1 MRYEALSVGK
11 LNVDKIV
18 GPGALLSMGVGNI
31 YYVCETANTPVYEHM
46 ALRYDGLLY
55 DDGSDVL
62 HTSIASAL
70 SATVECRND
79 YVVVQPKDADID
91 ITAAL
96 VMDKKNVHLVC
107 PAGLGYDMGANN
119 SLRIEQT
126 TDSLAVIAVSDAAVE
141 IAGFYFKPDPSTSG
155 AIITLAA
162 TSYAPN
168 IHHNYFTLKISVAN
182 GAGIMG
188 SGDGGAWGQIV
199 RNKFE
204 CQVSAQTYGS
214 IVYIGASATG
224 AEVSYNQFSIGN
236 DSTATLCINNG
247 AVIGN
252 TNFNVFGTCGGS
264 GVATN
269 GGQIGHAISINP
281 SGNAIGNL
289 GAVGDGEMVTGGTAN
304 HSYCENY
311 DGNSGGSL
319 DPGA

>member
-1 MRYEALSVGK
+1 MSLTNFPHGITSFGNPVFGNLGIGNVYSVCEAANSVVYADLVLRYGGQIYDNDGS
-11 LNVDKIV
+11 
-18 GPGALLSMGVGNI
+18 ALL
-31 YYVCETANTPVYEHM
+31 
-46 ALRYDGLLY
+46 
-55 DDGSDVL
+55 
-62 HTSIASAL
+62 HTTIQSAL
-70 SATVECRND
+70 DAAVECRND
-79 YVVVQPKDADID
+79 YIVVWPKHADID

-96 VMDKKNVHLVC
+96 TMSKKAVHLIC
-107 PAGLGYDMGANN
+107 PAGMGYDMGANN
-119 SLRIEQT
+119 ALRIEQT

-168 IHHNYFTLKISVAN
+168 IHHNYFTLKGSVAN

-188 SGDGGAWGQIV
+188 SGDGGAWGQII

-204 CQVSAQTYGS
+204 GQVSASTWGS
-214 IVYIGASATG
+214 IVYIAAQATG

-236 DSTATLCINNG
+236 DATATLCINNG

-252 TNFNVFGTCGGS
+252 TNFNIFGTCGGS

-269 GGQIGHAISINP
+269 GGQIGHAISIHA

-319 DPGA
+319 DPGS